1 MFQWHY
7 RLKSKNYLKTYVDDD
22 GGKAKPTNPPVLLK
36 TGMEL
41 LVSPIV
47 EMSNSALE
55 KLLPPMDPLP
65 VPVKMKVTGSALAV
79 WANKMA
85 LAKKHTLV
93 RTDFLAVEGIMVF
106 SILVRKFVLLEIPG
120 AIDYV
125 RFSGGS
131 NSYSGFFQ
139 VDQAKNA
146 LLNARTALP
155 RNRAHRKNPGK
166 SVSAAQ
172 KMHTSM

>member
-1 MFQWHY
+1 MALSAQVKKLSQDLRRRRRWQSQANESASIAEDRHGI
-7 RLKSKNYLKTYVDDD
+7 V
-22 GGKAKPTNPPVLLK
+22 GI
-36 TGMEL
+36 
-41 LVSPIV
+41 PIV
-47 EMSNSALE
+47 KMSNSALE
-55 KLLPPMDPLP
+55 KLLPAMDPLP